1 MSKNKDPA
9 AENKS
14 PAVLF
19 YTADFLVG
27 VQGLTMEERGQYITL
42 LCLQHQNGHLSEKDI
57 KLAVGSASDDVMAKF
72 SVDDCGLYYQHRMDE
87 ESAKRCN
94 YVLTRQQNGQKGGRP
109 SKAKKN
115 HMVNHTETIEKPYGK
130 PYENHMGNENV
141 NNTVAII
148 NTTGNVYNFSKT
160 TTTTKKYVDM
170 GAREREE
177 LEIHIVEN
185 FSENGYKSDPY
196 SFIAY
201 HASRGFVDECGKNIL
216 EDLPRYIKQW
226 EAMCTATDSSVS
238 LGVKTKRYA
247 DMSEDEKIAL
257 EMRIEEIFAKT
268 GCKSD
273 PYDFIA
279 YNKPRGFI
287 GIGGENILEELP
299 KYIDRWERRE
309 YERIGREAPE
319 RLL

>member
-1 MSKNKDPA
+1 MSKNKD
-9 AENKS
+9 

-19 YTADFLVG
+19 YTADFLASTV
-27 VQGLTMEERGQYITL
+27 LWTYEELGMYIKL
-42 LCLQHQNGHLSEKDI
+42 LCMQHLQGGISKQDLAQVCSDNERVLSKFE
-57 KLAVGSASDDVMAKF
+57 LGDD
-72 SVDDCGLYYQHRMDE
+72 GLYYNQRMYE
-87 ESAKRCN
+87 ETVRRKNFCDKQRANRVSQTATKLPPN
-94 YVLTRQQNGQKGGRP
+94 ENQTATKLRP
-109 SKAKKN
+109 NCDQTATKLPPNSN
-115 HMVNHTETIEKPYGK
+115 PRVETET
-130 PYENHMGNENV
+130 V
-141 NNTVAII
+141 NNTIAII
-148 NTTGNVYNFSKT
+148 NTTGNVYSLNKTT

-185 FSENGYKSDPY
+185 FSENGYKSDPH

-201 HASRGFVDECGKNIL
+201 HEPRGFVDECGKNIL
-216 EDLPRYIKQW
+216 EDIPRYIKQW